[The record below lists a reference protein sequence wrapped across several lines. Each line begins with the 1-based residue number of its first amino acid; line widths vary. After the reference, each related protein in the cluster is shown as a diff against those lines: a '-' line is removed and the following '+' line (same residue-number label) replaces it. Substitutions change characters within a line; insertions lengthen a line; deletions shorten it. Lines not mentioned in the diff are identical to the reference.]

1 MDTKIKKVILKYFK
15 NCIEEDSKESLKID
29 LNNSKSIIYFPKEDE
44 NFDEYL
50 NFAYDENEKNIF
62 YQILW
67 INQENYDNNFL
78 IWFFIKTRNNFNN
91 SKYSIQKWWKYEL
104 NWYIKYETNWLRIQ
118 LINKLNYYKKILKL
132 NLPLLEKENLKE
144 LFFSPDKWKNW
155 ISKIDFKPNLDFLDF
170 YDNNKNENFYLVLE
184 YIEIQDKDEKFNLK
198 DNIITPLYLIWIEIT
213 SNDDWSFE
221 LSLKESEPEF
231 LYNIKNKKWINIF
244 PFSTENNWDDWFQ
257 EIQNLENDIKW
268 ITSSFSEKINYY
280 KSKISQNINKEDE
293 FIFNPC
299 IITWN
304 NNIQIIKNLLFD
316 YNWII
321 QNKTALEN
329 LENNSLWFI
338 FNENKFSNSWNTNQI
353 INISSLNQEQE
364 KIVNNVLNQNISVV
378 IWPPW
383 TWKSQVV
390 VNLLANMYINNK
402 TVIFA
407 SKNNTAVNTVIEK
420 LEKYDFPYFPFLRLG
435 NKQATNEW
443 LPKILWKI
451 SKDTWWVHKEY
462 SFNDIQNQKDIIKK
476 IYNEIENI
484 QKEYLDYYQEYE
496 KFELLLWEISDEKVK
511 DFLYKLLPLKL
522 SFEKLKNDNIKNNN
536 FLQSIEILKKDIIEN
551 KNIFEKLKN
560 QILEIWWNEI
570 KDKFDQ
576 IIQKNIKNYKSD
588 YIKNTDDFN
597 KLVYDIEEKLLEY
610 QDNIKKHKDDINLLS
625 QSSSNFIFDYDFLDY
640 LLDKDIDYV
649 NLIDIFDWINNW
661 IIKSKNKINKNDIY
675 VYFLK
680 NWINNSLEKI
690 LEKWNFID
698 YNNNLTIELK
708 KLTRDFKEINE
719 YGWFKKI
726 FWIQKKDFKKIY
738 NSYLDLINLQ
748 SNIEIKNYFINV
760 NQKNSTDSEDIL
772 YKIDDIFKLH
782 DYEKT
787 YNNFVNWNND
797 LQNNLKLQE
806 EYIDNLK
813 SIFWKYFK
821 NWNFLEIWNE
831 IDNISKSLKLYKKIL
846 KIEDNIRI
854 INQEKEYSIKE
865 YNNYL
870 SKISDELYINFFNLN
885 YEIILNLFDL
895 LLESKNKNIFI
906 QNLVQEEQKNLND
919 YKSFQENIFT
929 ELQKNIWWDFLIYLK
944 EKFSWNIWSI
954 FNEIIKLEDTN
965 KVKNNINNF
974 LNKLKTNKKSISI
987 LSKELSGEQKVL
999 EEKSKN
1005 YFSYKIYGNTKDF
1018 KPQIKDSIE
1027 WIYHAY
1033 DKSKETWKNK
1043 DVFLKEMYE
1052 KVFWKVN
1059 IFVTTN
1065 QSTYN
1070 LPLEKGFYDY
1080 LIIDEASQN
1089 DLASIIPLMYRCKK
1103 IIVIWDPHQ
1112 LQNITKLTEE
1122 NSKKIFEQKLN
1133 EINIDPKI
1141 YEIDFKNIFN
1151 YGKSKDYS
1159 LSAFNSINHI
1169 YNWVFNQE
1177 TLALK
1182 EHYRCYSDIINFSN
1196 KIIWEYDLFPKSYI
1210 FNKIIDEK
1218 ITPLWIHW
1226 LKSIKAKDTEKTKQ
1240 NDQEAKAIIEYLKEL
1255 IQFYWD
1261 KITIWVISPY
1271 RNQVTL
1277 LNTYLRQEWLS
1288 EQKNILINTVHRF
1301 QWDEK
1306 DIILYSPVYPKSNLW
1321 NDKNLL
1327 NVAVSRAKSAFYIFW
1342 DKDSIYKAKDENW
1355 INLMK
1360 ELIDYIDIISKQKE
1374 IIKINKFD
1382 TEYEKIFFEEL
1393 KKANIK
1399 FDFHSIENNWK
1410 YELDFKLKLK
1420 WFNKYLNIEL
1430 DWNSHDNKKSYDYTR
1445 NKIVEKLWN
1454 IEVIRYTNRY
1464 LMENIWEI
1472 IESLKKVCE
1481 VENNIIL
1488 DDSKNQTQSVNIE
1501 KKKFNYK
1508 DFVNNKYWK
1517 PVIQYQNE
1525 KIEII
1530 KKAVDLNKNIKF
1542 TYKNQ
1547 KWEISKREIK
1557 IIDFWEY
1564 EFEWLKYLWVKWFC
1578 KLRNEER
1585 VFNIKN
1591 MRYIEII

>member
-1 MDTKIKKVILKYFK
+1 MLREKILQKIKVY
-15 NCIEEDSKESLKID
+15 KII
-29 LNNSKSIIYFPKEDE
+29 NNSNNTNSF
-44 NFDEYL
+44 L
-50 NFAYDENEKNIF
+50 NSE
-62 YQILW
+62 Q
-67 INQENYDNNFL
+67 
-78 IWFFIKTRNNFNN
+78 
-91 SKYSIQKWWKYEL
+91 
-104 NWYIKYETNWLRIQ
+104 
-118 LINKLNYYKKILKL
+118 
-132 NLPLLEKENLKE
+132 LKE
-144 LFFSPDKWKNW
+144 LFFSPDKWKDW
-155 ISKIDFKPNLDFLDF
+155 ISKIEFKPDINFFKF
-170 YDNNKNENFYLVLE
+170 YDDNKNESFYLVLE
-184 YIEIQDKDEKFNLK
+184 YIEIEDKDNNFNLK
-198 DNIITPLYLIWIEIT
+198 DNIVTPLYLIWIEIT

-231 LYNIKNKKWINIF
+231 LYNIKTKKWKYIF
-244 PFSTENNWDDWFQ
+244 SFSSENNWDDWFQ
-257 EIQNLENDIKW
+257 EMQNLENDIKW
-268 ITSSFSEKINYY
+268 ITSSFQEKINYY
-280 KSKISQNINKEDE
+280 KSKISEDINQKEE
-293 FIFNPC
+293 IIFKPC
-299 IITWN
+299 IIAWAS
-304 NNIQIIKNLLFD
+304 NISYIKNLISD

-321 QNKTALEN
+321 KNETALEN

-338 FNENKFSNSWNTNQI
+338 FKENIFLPEKNNNKI

-364 KIVNNVLNQNISVV
+364 NIVNNSLNQNISVV

-407 SKNNTAVNTVIEK
+407 SKNNTAVDTVIEK
-420 LEKYDFPYFPFLRLG
+420 FEKYDFPYFPFLRLW
-435 NKQATNEW
+435 NKQSTNEW
-443 LPKILWKI
+443 LPKTLWKLNI
-451 SKDTWWVHKEY
+451 NTGVYQKY
-462 SFNDIQNQKDIIKK
+462 SFSDIQNQKDKINE
-476 IYNEIENI
+476 IYNYIEII
-484 QKEYLDYYQEYE
+484 QKEYLDYYQEYQ
-496 KFELLLWEISDEKVK
+496 KFELLLSEISDDKVK
-511 DFLYKLLPLKL
+511 DFLYKLAPLKINFSKIKNYNL
-522 SFEKLKNDNIKNNN
+522 ENDDFLQEIATLKKDITENQLNFEKFKNQVIKIWWNKVDEKFNDIIKKDIFAYKENYKRNFVEFNNKISLLEERLLKYNYIIENNKNNIKKSSQSLSNFIFSNDFLNFIIKNNN
-536 FLQSIEILKKDIIEN
+536 I
-551 KNIFEKLKN
+551 
-560 QILEIWWNEI
+560 
-570 KDKFDQ
+570 
-576 IIQKNIKNYKSD
+576 NYK
-588 YIKNTDDFN
+588 YFINDF
-597 KLVYDIEEKLLEY
+597 V
-610 QDNIKKHKDDINLLS
+610 S
-625 QSSSNFIFDYDFLDY
+625 
-640 LLDKDIDYV
+640 
-649 NLIDIFDWINNW
+649 INNW
-661 IIKSKNKINKNDIY
+661 ISKVNNVINQNDIY

-680 NWINNSLEKI
+680 NWINDSLKNI

-698 YNNNLTIELK
+698 YNNDLIIKLKNIEI
-708 KLTRDFKEINE
+708 DFKEVNE
-719 YGWFKKI
+719 YWWFKQL
-726 FWIQKKDFKKIY
+726 FWIQKRDFKKIY
-738 NSYLDLINLQ
+738 NSFFDLINKQ
-748 SNIEIKNYFINV
+748 TNSEIKNYFLNI
-760 NQKNSTDSEDIL
+760 KYNSSIEIRNYFLNSKYNNPVQYLDIL
-772 YKIDDIFKLH
+772 NKIQEIFILYEYETIYKNYIFWK
-782 DYEKT
+782 DE
-787 YNNFVNWNND
+787 
-797 LQNNLKLQE
+797 LQKNLKLK
-806 EYIDNLK
+806 DNYLEKLK
-813 SIFWKYFK
+813 NIFWKFIK
-821 NWNFLEIWNE
+821 KWDLSQIWNE
-831 IDNISKSLKLYKKIL
+831 LNSILEISKNYKEILKLVNDIKEVEKE
-846 KIEDNIRI
+846 KQDI
-854 INQEKEYSIKE
+854 INK
-865 YNNYL
+865 YNTYL

-895 LLESKNKNIFI
+895 LLESKNKNILI

-919 YKSFQENIFT
+919 YKFFQENIFT
-929 ELQKNIWWDFLIYLK
+929 QLQKNIWWDFFTYLK
-944 EKFSWNIWSI
+944 EKFDWNIWKILKQIIETEHISI
-954 FNEIIKLEDTN
+954 T
-965 KVKNNINNF
+965 KNNINNF

-1005 YFSYKIYGNTKDF
+1005 YFSYKIYDNTKDF

-1027 WIYHAY
+1027 WIYLGY
-1033 DKSKETWKNK
+1033 DKKSKETWKNK
-1043 DVFLKEMYE
+1043 HIFLKEMYE

-1169 YNWVFNQE
+1169 YNWIFNQE
-1177 TLALK
+1177 TFALK

-1210 FNKIIDEK
+1210 HNKNIDEK

-1288 EQKNILINTVHRF
+1288 EQKNILINTVNGF

-1306 DIILYSPVYPKSNLW
+1306 DIILYSPVYPKAKMSKFS

-1327 NVAVSRAKSAFYIFW
+1327 NVAVSRAKNAFYIFW

-1360 ELIDYIDIISKQKE
+1360 ELIDYIDVISKQKE

-1430 DWNSHDNKKSYDYTR
+1430 DWSSHDNKKSYDYTR

-1488 DDSKNQTQSVNIE
+1488 NDSKNQTQSVNIE

-1508 DFVNNKYWK
+1508 EFVNNKYWK

-1591 MRYIEII
+1591 MRYIEIV